1 MSVVRLQYT
10 KTFEDTVDSAIS
22 HYSQWNDEI
31 AIIERIEMVIDA
43 FEASVTQ
50 NPLSYALCQE
60 LVELGVTQV
69 RHAVKEDFRIL
80 YEVSYVNGETTITA
94 LLFLSQRQSIQS
106 HLINHCLIYK

>member
-31 AIIERIEMVIDA
+31 AIIEIVIDG

-80 YEVSYVNGETTITA
+80 YEVSYVNGETIITA

-106 HLINHCLIYK
+106 QLINHCLMYK